1 MSDSSEAGHACH
13 LSAQEQTASSP
24 GHFLDGRGSGFETAT
39 RGGVRVQLRRCVCAG
54 RM

>member
-39 RGGVRVQLRRCVCAG
+39 RWWGPGPASPMRLCRTD
-54 RM
+54 